1 MAVSISIESAELLE
15 QFQWKNAKECE
26 THLQENREAVADEM
40 ADVAIYLFELADL
53 LEMDL
58 GQEMLRKLDKNAAKY
73 PVEKA
78 RGVTSN
84 TTGWIDKTA
93 WYQRA
98 DSVCSRGCASRPEH
112 LAKAAE
118 GHGADG
124 GVERVGSG
132 RSR

>member
-1 MAVSISIESAELLE
+1 MDSIRDLTTRINAFRDARDWKQFHNPKDMAVSICIESAELLE

-53 LEMDL
+53 LKMDL

-78 RGVTSN
+78 RGSKLKYN
-84 TTGWIDKTA
+84 RLD
-93 WYQRA
+93 
-98 DSVCSRGCASRPEH
+98 
-112 LAKAAE
+112 
-118 GHGADG
+118 
-124 GVERVGSG
+124 
-132 RSR
+132 